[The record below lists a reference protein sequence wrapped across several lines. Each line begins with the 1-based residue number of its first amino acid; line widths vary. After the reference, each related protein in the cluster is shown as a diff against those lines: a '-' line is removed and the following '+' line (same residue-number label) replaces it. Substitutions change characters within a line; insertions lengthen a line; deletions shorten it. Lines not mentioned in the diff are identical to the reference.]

1 MVTKPHGSSKRDTPF
16 QRSLPSTRDKFKN
29 SICILI
35 CHRKDYLDEVYRSS
49 GDVINVRSMNELP
62 RGPSDLYNAR
72 HAAKKVTLSHPH
84 LLSNQGSASENSSDE
99 IWMLLQKAKRDKSIA
114 KSSIFIGECWVHP
127 DFLVVLASDR
137 QLEEFVQFCSDLQ
150 EFSIFCADPTFKIFE
165 YNIGLTV
172 TMYKNSKSENKATN
186 QPPVFI
192 GPLLMHQHKDWKT
205 YSRFANSLIAEKM
218 ELDALSACV
227 EQMVRRH

>member
-72 HAAKKVTLSHPH
+72 HAAKTFLFQIPICLVTKEVKIVVTQCGCYFRRQRETKSLQNHP
-84 LLSNQGSASENSSDE
+84 
-99 IWMLLQKAKRDKSIA
+99 
-114 KSSIFIGECWVHP
+114 
-127 DFLVVLASDR
+127 
-137 QLEEFVQFCSDLQ
+137 
-150 EFSIFCADPTFKIFE
+150 
-165 YNIGLTV
+165 
-172 TMYKNSKSENKATN
+172 
-186 QPPVFI
+186 
-192 GPLLMHQHKDWKT
+192 
-205 YSRFANSLIAEKM
+205 SL
-218 ELDALSACV
+218 
-227 EQMVRRH
+227 